1 MPEAVNGTTRIHYDT
16 KGDRNDPSI
25 LLINGYTQ
33 PMTSF
38 MDGFCQLLVDA
49 GYHVIRF
56 DNRDVGLTSK
66 TQGDPPDLQGIITAV
81 MANQTPPQVPYTLE
95 DMAADAFAVLDAAS
109 VSSAHIV
116 GVSMGGNI
124 AQTMAITRP
133 GPADTAGSHKTG

>member
-81 MANQTPPQVPYTLE
+81 MANQTL
-95 DMAADAFAVLDAAS
+95 
-109 VSSAHIV
+109 H
-116 GVSMGGNI
+116 
-124 AQTMAITRP
+124 
-133 GPADTAGSHKTG
+133 GSIHS